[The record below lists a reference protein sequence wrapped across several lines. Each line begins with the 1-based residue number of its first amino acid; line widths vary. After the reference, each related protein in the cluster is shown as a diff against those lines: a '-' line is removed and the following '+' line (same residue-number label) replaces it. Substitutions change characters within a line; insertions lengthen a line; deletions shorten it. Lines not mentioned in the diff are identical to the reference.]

1 MALQDLIREN
11 PELDFSY
18 DYEENLES
26 YRLGVKRGNVSCE
39 IVLRKRDIED
49 EQYICDSYKALIY
62 DLDHVDL

>member
-11 PELDFSY
+11 PSLDFSY
-18 DYEENLES
+18 DYEENLEA

-39 IVLRKRDIED
+39 IVLRQRDLDSED
-49 EQYICDSYKALIY
+49 LICDSYKALIY